1 MKELVP
7 ALSPRAKCFL
17 GEEDMLLAI
26 DAGNTN
32 IVFAL
37 YEGEKMR
44 GQWRAVTQV
53 SRTADE
59 HAVWLSQLLAL
70 QGLSFA
76 DLDRAI
82 IATVVPAVLF
92 DLRALC
98 RKYLKCEP
106 LIVGDPALDLGMKAN
121 VDRPQ
126 AVGADRLCNS
136 FAAHERYQGAV
147 IVVDFGTA
155 TNFDIVAANGD
166 FDGSVIAPGA
176 NLSIEA
182 LHQAAALLP
191 RVAIHRQQTVIG
203 RNTVAAMQSGV
214 YWGYVGLIGGLI
226 DRIKSE
232 YGKPMTVVAT
242 GGLSHLFRPD
252 IPAIDHIDTDLTL
265 RGLMLIHTRNTKK
278 PN

>member
-1 MKELVP
+1 
-7 ALSPRAKCFL
+7 
-17 GEEDMLLAI
+17 MLLAI

-37 YEGEKMR
+37 YEGEAMR
-44 GQWRAVTQV
+44 AQWRAVTQV

-59 HAVWLSQLLAL
+59 YAVWLSQLLAL
-70 QGLSFA
+70 EGLSFA
-76 DLDRAI
+76 DLDAAI

-98 RKYLKCEP
+98 RTYLKCEP
-106 LIVGDPALDLGMKAN
+106 LIVGDPAVDLGMN
-121 VDRPQ
+121 VNTDAPQ
-126 AVGADRLCNS
+126 SVGADRLCNTV
-136 FAAHERYQGAV
+136 AAHERYKGAV

-155 TNFDIVAANGD
+155 TNFDIVSEDGA

-191 RVAIHRQQTVIG
+191 RVAIHRAQKVIG
-203 RNTVAAMQSGV
+203 RDTVSSMQSGV
-214 YWGYVGLIGGLI
+214 YWGYVGLITGLI
-226 DRIKSE
+226 NGIKKE

-252 IPAIDHIDTDLTL
+252 IPAIDYIDPDLTM
-265 RGLMLIHTRNTKK
+265 RGLMLIHARNAPKNNK
-278 PN
+278 V